1 VQKIIAEEAKGT
13 EDFVRELAAKM
24 DNELLEKMTSTS
36 QMKPNEVD
44 KDAFIAASGGIYE
57 EFGKSVKNGAEL
69 IKEIRAL
76 AQ

>member
-1 VQKIIAEEAKGT
+1 
-13 EDFVRELAAKM
+13 M

-36 QMKPNEVD
+36 EMKPNEVD
-44 KDAFIAASGGIYE
+44 KDAFIAASTGIYE
-57 EFGKSVKNGAEL
+57 EFGKAVKNGAEL